1 VEIRMTEQPSWWR
14 SRIGIATLG
23 FLAVTAF
30 YLLTEHTAHV
40 FGALPYMLLAA
51 CPLMHLFHHRDHR
64 HGSGHRR
71 DADKHPSRRD
81 TGDTSKIS
89 EKEAAL

>member
-1 VEIRMTEQPSWWR
+1 MTPEQPPWWR

-40 FGALPYMLLAA
+40 FGALPYLLLAA
-51 CPLMHLFHHRDHR
+51 CPLMHLIHHRDHR
-64 HGSGHRR
+64 HGSDGQAGHRH
-71 DADKHPSRRD
+71 DADQHPSRRD
-81 TGDTSKIS
+81 TGSEVS
-89 EKEAAL
+89 EKGAAL